1 MRAKIHVFLKLNL
14 TFFEKVIG
22 LCGNYDNV
30 RNDLKTRSG
39 TDVSGKMD
47 PGKEIGDSYIEYYD
61 ADNAALLLVHGL
73 V

>member
-1 MRAKIHVFLKLNL
+1 M
-14 TFFEKVIG
+14 
-22 LCGNYDNV
+22 
-30 RNDLKTRSG
+30 RNDLKTRNG
-39 TDVSGKMD
+39 ADVSGKMD